1 MKGLMKLLLGL
12 VALVVVLV
20 VAGGAILAT
29 LFNPNDYKP
38 EIVQLAK
45 EKAGVSLQI
54 NGEIKWS
61 VFPWLGLELNQIKA
75 RFDDQPELATLNQA
89 QLAVRLPALF
99 EGKVEMQ
106 SIVIDGLQ
114 LNLVQ
119 HNAEQNNWTPPALP
133 TRQSATPTPQAA
145 DTATSSSDDSTVPAL
160 ALDIESIQL
169 TNAQLSFED
178 QQTGQKIRLTK
189 LQATTG
195 KITTDALFPLETSF
209 TAFQFDGEK
218 ASTQL
223 DAKLSTELLLDL
235 QNQQYQLKGLDSL
248 LTVTAAALDNNSLS
262 LAVKADISADL
273 SKQLALLDNL
283 KVNVANLDLS
293 GDLAVK
299 DFAAPQISGQ
309 LALAPFALNELLS
322 QFGQP
327 AIETSDPN
335 VLKAISLNATLGG
348 KANTLDVSQLQLKLD
363 DTTFNGNAAYA
374 LSNGNIRLNLA
385 GDTLNADRYLPP
397 KKDSAE
403 ASGSNTTTSTGTQE
417 PYSKEPV
424 IPVEPI
430 KGLNLDSTFKLA
442 ALTVNNMAIS
452 NVDLAVSAHKGLVK
466 ASKLNLDL
474 YGGTVRN
481 KVTLDVRKTPVTLHS
496 VKKVSNIQIGD
507 LLQAAAQVD
516 KLSGTLSSQSD
527 IRTRGRSVYSIV
539 NSLTGTAAVQMK
551 DGEIKDIDMAQTL
564 CEGMNAVGS
573 LGLNTTAVDRSTPF
587 ADLSAS
593 TTIKNGVINN
603 PDMKAAL
610 DALRLN
616 GKGTV
621 DLPQR
626 QLDYRVGLVIEDN
639 LFKKTCRIPGK
650 LENVEWPVDCKGSF
664 DTPPAKLC
672 KPDLSVFEDIFK
684 EKAKA
689 KVKEKLDEKKDKLKD
704 KLTEKLGDKLGGEDA
719 AKQLLKGLFGQ

>member
-75 RFDDQPELATLNQA
+75 RFDGQPELASLNQA

-99 EGKVEMQ
+99 AGKVEMQ

-119 HNAEQNNWTPPALP
+119 QNPQQNNWTPPQLP
-133 TRQSATPTPQAA
+133 TSTAAINPAPQ
-145 DTATSSSDDSTVPAL
+145 TASTDDSPASVPPL

-169 TNAQLSFED
+169 TNAQVSFED

-189 LQATTG
+189 LQVSSG
-195 KITTDALFPLETSF
+195 KVTTDMPFPLDASF

-235 QNQQYQLKGLDSL
+235 KNQHYQLKGLDSL

-262 LAVKADISADL
+262 LALKADISADL

-283 KVNVANLDLS
+283 HVNVATLDLS
-293 GDLAVK
+293 GDLAIK

-309 LALAPFALNELLS
+309 LALAPFALNALLN

-327 AIETSDPN
+327 AIETSDPD
-335 VLKAISLNATLGG
+335 VLKAISLSATLGG
-348 KANTLDVSQLQLKLD
+348 KANAIDVTRLQLKLD

-385 GDTLNADRYLPP
+385 GDRLNADRYLPP
-397 KKDSAE
+397 KTASDNAADSNNT
-403 ASGSNTTTSTGTQE
+403 ASTDTQE

-424 IPVEPI
+424 IPVEPL

-452 NVDLAVSAHKGLVK
+452 NVDLAVSAHDGLVK

-507 LLQAAAQVD
+507 LLQAAAQLD

-527 IRTRGRSVYSIV
+527 IRTRGRSVHAIV

-551 DGEIKDIDMAQTL
+551 DGEIKGLDMAQTL

-573 LGLNTTAVDRSTPF
+573 LGMNTTAVDRSTPF

-626 QLDYRVGLVIEDN
+626 QLDYRVGLVIEEN
-639 LFKKTCRIPGK
+639 LFKKTCTIPGK

-684 EKAKA
+684 AKAKA
-689 KVKEKLDEKKDKLKD
+689 KVKQKLDEKKDKFKD

>member
-75 RFDDQPELATLNQA
+75 RFDGQPELAALNQA

-119 HNAEQNNWTPPALP
+119 QSPQQNNWTPPTLP
-133 TRQSATPTPQAA
+133 ASPNAASAPATA
-145 DTATSSSDDSTVPAL
+145 DTPASHNEGDTVPPL

-169 TNAQLSFED
+169 TNAQLSFEN
-178 QQTGQKIRLTK
+178 QQSGQKIRLTK
-189 LQATTG
+189 LQAKTG
-195 KITTDALFPLETSF
+195 KVTTDALFPLETSF

-223 DAKLSTELLLDL
+223 DAKLSTQLLLDI
-235 QNQQYQLKGLDSL
+235 QNQHYQLKGLDSL

-262 LAVKADISADL
+262 LAMKADISADL

-283 KVNVANLDLS
+283 QINIANLDLS

-299 DFAAPQISGQ
+299 DFATPQISGQ

-327 AIETSDPN
+327 AIETSDPD

-374 LSNGNIRLNLA
+374 LNNGSIRLNLA

-397 KKDSAE
+397 KKDSE
-403 ASGSNTTTSTGTQE
+403 KASGSNNASTGTQE

-424 IPVEPI
+424 IPVEPL

-442 ALTVNNMAIS
+442 ALSVNNMAIS

-496 VKKVSNIQIGD
+496 VKKASNIQIGD

-516 KLSGTLSSQSD
+516 TLSGTLSSQSD

-564 CEGMNAVGS
+564 CEGMNTVGS

-672 KPDLSVFEDIFK
+672 KPDLSVFEDILK
-684 EKAKA
+684 EEAKA